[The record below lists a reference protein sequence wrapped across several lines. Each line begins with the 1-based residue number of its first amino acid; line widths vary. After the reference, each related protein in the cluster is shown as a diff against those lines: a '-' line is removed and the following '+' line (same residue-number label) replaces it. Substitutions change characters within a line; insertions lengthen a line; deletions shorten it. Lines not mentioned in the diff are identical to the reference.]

1 MTLTISKR
9 ATNIE
14 KQGLENAKKVR
25 WRVKTPSCPGSAD
38 IWAHLWSTQTPLE
51 ARGMGCPQ
59 LSSHPPANGKIYPAA
74 SQQGRASSILDKSL
88 SLSRL
93 SFMYSAPLE
102 WYELTKKVKE
112 KGKEGEDQH
121 LAPQYLLVFAANLPP
136 EIEGIKEKIEWA
148 PHSLQDQTPN

>member
-14 KQGLENAKKVR
+14 KQGSENAKKKWDGKSR
-25 WRVKTPSCPGSAD
+25 PHPAPALLISGLISGR
-38 IWAHLWSTQTPLE
+38 PLRRL
-51 ARGMGCPQ
+51 RGMGCPQ

-74 SQQGRASSILDKSL
+74 SQQGRASSVLDKSL

-112 KGKEGEDQH
+112 KGKEEDQH

>member
-1 MTLTISKR
+1 
-9 ATNIE
+9 
-14 KQGLENAKKVR
+14 
-25 WRVKTPSCPGSAD
+25 
-38 IWAHLWSTQTPLE
+38 
-51 ARGMGCPQ
+51 
-59 LSSHPPANGKIYPAA
+59 
-74 SQQGRASSILDKSL
+74 
-88 SLSRL
+88 
-93 SFMYSAPLE
+93 MYSAPLE